1 MGGPLRCFQRL
12 EDEDAL
18 LLANHRVVVELG
30 ELAVQLEDLPLGELR
45 SQHAFPL
52 EDHQLSLLL
61 YR

>member
-18 LLANHRVVVELG
+18 LLAYHRVVVELG

-52 EDHQLSLLL
+52 EDYQLALLL